1 MDIKNKDNRFAFI
14 LAFNSLLWAGNFIA
28 VKIAGTTIGSRNILF
43 FRFLFAIIFLIPLTF
58 KDLRKLNI
66 KKLFTI
72 KYSLVS
78 IIYFFHFAT
87 FTIGLQMTSS
97 INASIIIAMNPI
109 IATLL
114 ATLFLDEKI
123 NKYNFLAIFVSILGA
138 FIMITRLDINII
150 RSMKVNMG
158 DLVILVATIL
168 NALYFVFSKKYSS
181 SDSPKIN
188 TFVTITVCFICS
200 LFFAQWD
207 KLFISGIYNVTN
219 LSAMAYSGFIST
231 AVCVLIY
238 QTGIK
243 KLGVSISSIF
253 MNLIPVFNIVLS
265 ITILKESLYMTQII
279 GCIFVIISL
288 FININAKKM
297 NKNIL
302 GTIENFK

>member
-1 MDIKNKDNRFAFI
+1 MKTKNKDNRFAFI
-14 LAFNSLLWAGNFIA
+14 LALNSLLWAGNFIA
-28 VKIAGTTIGSRNILF
+28 VKIAGTSIGSRNILL
-43 FRFLFAIIFLIPLTF
+43 FRFFFAIMLLIPLTF
-58 KDLRKLNI
+58 KDLRKL
-66 KKLFTI
+66 KVRSLFTI

-78 IIYFFHFAT
+78 VIYFLHFAS

-114 ATLFLDEKI
+114 ATFFLDEQI
-123 NKYNFLAIFVSILGA
+123 NKFNLLAISISIIGA
-138 FIMITRLDINII
+138 FIMITRLDASII
-150 RSMKVNMG
+150 RSMEINMG
-158 DLVILVATIL
+158 DLIILLSTIL

-188 TFVTITVCFICS
+188 TFVTIAVCFVCS
-200 LFFAQWD
+200 LIFTQWD
-207 KLFISGIYNVTN
+207 QLFVSGIYNITN

-265 ITILKESLYMTQII
+265 ITILNESLYMTQVI

-288 FININAKKM
+288 FVNINAKKM
-297 NKNIL
+297 NKKAVMIMS
-302 GTIENFK
+302 E